1 MKPGKRK
8 RMEICV
14 AFAALGILP
23 CLLQMTSLAR
33 TRIEETASRITFQV
47 MADGAGES
55 YNKPQGEPESQDWG
69 ELGLGDIEV
78 ALYKV
83 AEIDQYGSYTALP
96 GFQGLGLENPDYKTA
111 DEAWWKGAA
120 GEAAAILGFPDPETG
135 DGGGRPDIPP
145 DAVVTVSGGTGTAE
159 VENGMYLVWAEPFLT
174 REYRYTFLPY
184 LISLPHN
191 DYALTGIDRWE
202 HDVTAG
208 LKPGQERRYGDLL
221 ITKQLQDYEPALGA
235 AYFVFEVEARK
246 DLDHDEAEEIVYSN
260 VLSLSFDAAGE
271 KTARAEHIPAGAKV
285 TVREVYSGGSY
296 EVSGSGIQE
305 VEIVATDRQEWEGGS
320 ETEGHPAEV
329 YFTNHYNGGAVPG
342 TGAVNHFT
350 SGNGGW
356 AWEKLPDSRMAE
368 GGGED

>member
-135 DGGGRPDIPP
+135 DGGGRPDTPP

-184 LISLPHN
+184 LLS
-191 DYALTGIDRWE
+191 
-202 HDVTAG
+202 
-208 LKPGQERRYGDLL
+208 PG
-221 ITKQLQDYEPALGA
+221 
-235 AYFVFEVEARK
+235 
-246 DLDHDEAEEIVYSN
+246 
-260 VLSLSFDAAGE
+260 
-271 KTARAEHIPAGAKV
+271 
-285 TVREVYSGGSY
+285 
-296 EVSGSGIQE
+296 
-305 VEIVATDRQEWEGGS
+305 
-320 ETEGHPAEV
+320 
-329 YFTNHYNGGAVPG
+329 
-342 TGAVNHFT
+342 
-350 SGNGGW
+350 
-356 AWEKLPDSRMAE
+356 
-368 GGGED
+368 

>member
-111 DEAWWKGAA
+111 DE
-120 GEAAAILGFPDPETG
+120 
-135 DGGGRPDIPP
+135 
-145 DAVVTVSGGTGTAE
+145 
-159 VENGMYLVWAEPFLT
+159 
-174 REYRYTFLPY
+174 
-184 LISLPHN
+184 
-191 DYALTGIDRWE
+191 
-202 HDVTAG
+202 
-208 LKPGQERRYGDLL
+208 
-221 ITKQLQDYEPALGA
+221 
-235 AYFVFEVEARK
+235 
-246 DLDHDEAEEIVYSN
+246 
-260 VLSLSFDAAGE
+260 
-271 KTARAEHIPAGAKV
+271 
-285 TVREVYSGGSY
+285 
-296 EVSGSGIQE
+296 
-305 VEIVATDRQEWEGGS
+305 
-320 ETEGHPAEV
+320 
-329 YFTNHYNGGAVPG
+329 
-342 TGAVNHFT
+342 
-350 SGNGGW
+350 
-356 AWEKLPDSRMAE
+356 
-368 GGGED
+368 

>member
-208 LKPGQERRYGDLL
+208 LKPGQERRDRDG
-221 ITKQLQDYEPALGA
+221 E
-235 AYFVFEVEARK
+235 
-246 DLDHDEAEEIVYSN
+246 EEIVYSN

-320 ETEGHPAEV
+320 ETDGHPAEV
-329 YFTNHYNGGAVPG
+329 YFTNHYHGGAVPG

-356 AWEKLPDSRMAE
+356 AGEKLPDSRMAE
-368 GGGED
+368 GGRED